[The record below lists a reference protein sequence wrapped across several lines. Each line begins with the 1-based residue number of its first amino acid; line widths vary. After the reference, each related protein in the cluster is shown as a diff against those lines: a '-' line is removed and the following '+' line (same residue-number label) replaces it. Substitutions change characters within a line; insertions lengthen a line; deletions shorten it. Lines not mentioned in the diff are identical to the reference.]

1 MKKFFVGFLTLA
13 LLGAPVPLAAQ
24 TGGQPPA
31 GQQQQQ
37 PATPQQ
43 QQPPR
48 APAPRPAPRPAT
60 LDLSDY
66 GVSFGVEPR
75 LVVVMSALDAAGF
88 DPAPGKPPS
97 LFRARLRQE
106 QAGLDANLRERLR
119 RFYDLNR
126 LRDPAATPARDAA
139 RFVSLAFALGPPPS
153 FEAPARG
160 DESLFEG
167 VLDVLDFAPLVAEY
181 FRKSGI
187 EERLPTYLAEY
198 RAEGDRMRR
207 QTADMVRSVLNYLHT
222 RPATTVLER
231 VAARAPAAAADK
243 KKPDARPAFETR
255 ERDRRFVVI
264 PDLLAVPG
272 AINSRVVGDDY
283 FVVVPAGTDLSASEV
298 RRAYLQYVVDPLV
311 LRYNRDIALKRAEI
325 RALLDERL
333 RNSPG
338 AAGPDV
344 FQAFARSIV
353 VAADARMTALART
366 EALSAEAR
374 ARLARLTTPAERD
387 ALTKEVQARRTLIE
401 DETTAELAEA
411 YERGAVLAFYFA
423 ERLREQESAGFDFA
437 DSIPD
442 LVARIDQARELRRP
456 AEYAEARARALAAR
470 ESARKEAARAAAS
483 AGRDDGRRA
492 QLIRQL
498 DEVGRML
505 GARNYPEAETRLIA
519 LMGEY
524 QREPRIF
531 YALGQTFSVGA
542 SDATNEAVRDD
553 RLRKALA
560 NYRFAIDAADREL
573 DRALLSRA
581 YVSAGRILA
590 FLEERDE
597 ALKMFDAAVQL
608 GEVPDGSYRDAL
620 DERKKLQP

>member
-1 MKKFFVGFLTLA
+1 MRKFFPSLLTLA
-13 LLGAPVPLAAQ
+13 LLSAPIPCPAQ
-24 TGGQPPA
+24 TGGK
-31 GQQQQQ
+31 Q
-37 PATPQQ
+37 PARQTPPT
-43 QQPPR
+43 QQPPPR
-48 APAPRPAPRPAT
+48 TPDPRPAPRPAL

-66 GVSFGVEPR
+66 GVTIGVEPR

-88 DPAPGKPPS
+88 DPTPGKPPA

-106 QAGLDANLRERLR
+106 QAGLDADLRARLR
-119 RFYDLNR
+119 RFYELNR
-126 LRDPAATPARDAA
+126 LRDPAASPARDAA
-139 RFVSLAFALGPPPS
+139 RFVSLAFALGAPPS

-181 FRKSGI
+181 FRKSGV
-187 EERLPTYLAEY
+187 EDRLPTYLAEH

-207 QTADMVRSVLNYLHT
+207 QTADMVRSALNYLHT
-222 RPATTVLER
+222 RPATTFLER
-231 VAARAPAAAADK
+231 TPAPAPAKDDK
-243 KKPDARPAFETR
+243 KKRDARPTFKTR

-272 AINSRVVGDDY
+272 AINFRVVGDDY
-283 FVVVPAGTDLSASEV
+283 FVVVPAGTDPSASEV
-298 RRAYLQYVVDPLV
+298 RRAYLQYVIDPLV

-325 RALLDERL
+325 RALLDARL

-338 AAGPDV
+338 ATGPDV
-344 FQAFARSIV
+344 FQSVTRSIV

-366 EALSAEAR
+366 ESLSAEAR
-374 ARLARLTTPAERD
+374 ARLPKLATPAERA
-387 ALTKEVQARRTLIE
+387 ALTKEVRERRTAIE
-401 DETTAELAEA
+401 DETTAELADA

-423 ERLREQESAGFDFA
+423 ERLSEQESAGFDFA

-442 LVARIDQARELRRP
+442 LVSRIDPARELRRP
-456 AEYAEARARALAAR
+456 AEYAEARTRASAAR
-470 ESARKEAARAAAS
+470 VLARKEAVKGAAA
-483 AGRDDGRRA
+483 AERDDGRRA

-505 GARNYPEAETRLIA
+505 QARNYPEAETRLVA

-542 SDATNEAVRDD
+542 SDAAGEAVRDD

-573 DRALLSRA
+573 DRSLLSRA

-590 FLEERDE
+590 FLDERDE

-608 GEVPDGSYRDAL
+608 GEVPDGSYRDAVE
-620 DERKKLQP
+620 ERKKLQP

>member
-1 MKKFFVGFLTLA
+1 MRKFFPTLLTLA
-13 LLGAPVPLAAQ
+13 LFGSPVPSPAQ

-31 GQQQQQ
+31 RQ
-37 PATPQQ
+37 TPPT
-43 QQPPR
+43 QQPPPGR
-48 APAPRPAPRPAT
+48 PAPRPAPRPAL

-66 GVSFGVEPR
+66 GVTIGVEPR

-88 DPAPGKPPS
+88 DPAPGKPPA

-106 QAGLDANLRERLR
+106 QASLDADLRARLR
-119 RFYDLNR
+119 RFYELNR
-126 LRDPAATPARDAA
+126 LRDPAATTARDAA
-139 RFVSLAFALGPPPS
+139 RFVSLAFALGAPPS

-181 FRKSGI
+181 FRKSGV
-187 EERLPTYLAEY
+187 EERLPTYLAEH

-222 RPATTVLER
+222 RPATTFLER
-231 VAARAPAAAADK
+231 TPAPAPAKDDNK
-243 KKPDARPAFETR
+243 KQPARPTFKTR

-272 AINSRVVGDDY
+272 AINFRVVGDDY
-283 FVVVPAGTDLSASEV
+283 FVVVPAGTDPSASEV
-298 RRAYLQYVVDPLV
+298 RRAYLQYVIDPIV
-311 LRYNRDIALKRAEI
+311 LRYNRDIALRRAEI
-325 RALLDERL
+325 RALLDARL

-338 AAGPDV
+338 ATGPDV
-344 FQAFARSIV
+344 FQSVTRSIV
-353 VAADARMTALART
+353 VAADARLTALARLD
-366 EALSAEAR
+366 ALSAEAR
-374 ARLARLTTPAERD
+374 ARLSKLTTPAERD
-387 ALTKEVQARRTLIE
+387 ALTKEVQERRAAIE
-401 DETTAELAEA
+401 DETTAELADA

-423 ERLREQESAGFDFA
+423 ERLGEQESAGFDFA

-442 LVARIDQARELRRP
+442 LVSRIDPARELRRP
-456 AEYAEARARALAAR
+456 AEYAGGRARASAAR
-470 ESARKEAARAAAS
+470 ELARKEAAKGAAS
-483 AGRDDGRRA
+483 AERDDGRRA

-505 GARNYPEAETRLIA
+505 GARNYPEAETRLVA

-542 SDATNEAVRDD
+542 SDATAEAVRDD

-573 DRALLSRA
+573 DRSLLSRA

-590 FLEERDE
+590 FLDERDE
-597 ALKMFDAAVQL
+597 ALKMFDAAVGL
-608 GEVPDGSYRDAL
+608 GEVPDGSYRDAVE
-620 DERKKLQP
+620 ERKKLQP